1 MINTIHPGEFLNEIL
16 QDAGITPYRI
26 AKDIHVPPT
35 RIGDII
41 KGKRAITVDT
51 AMRLSAYLGTTAQYW
66 LNLQNSYDLSQHEI
80 DDITPLQTAM

>member
-16 QDAGITPYRI
+16 EDAGITPYRI

-41 KGKRAITVDT
+41 KGKRSITVDT
-51 AMRLSAYLGTTAQYW
+51 AMRLSAYLGTSAQYW

-80 DDITPLQTAM
+80 DDITPLQAAM

>member
-16 QDAGITPYRI
+16 EDAGITPYRI

-80 DDITPLQTAM
+80 DDITPLQAAM